1 MLIKRVVSS
10 HVVDVYKEVDF
21 DQDLLIEINLVTNP
35 KTANLSTSDTLLSS
49 VSISDLQVVSV
60 LNTVILSTRASY
72 IITLSRIIPLLIQA
86 DQYRS

>member
-1 MLIKRVVSS
+1 MIKRVVSS

-49 VSISDLQVVSV
+49 VSISGLQVVSV
-60 LNTVILSTRASY
+60 LNTVILSIRASY
-72 IITLSRIIPLLIQA
+72 ITTLSRIIPLLIQA
-86 DQYRS
+86 DQYRL

>member
-1 MLIKRVVSS
+1 MIKRVVSS
-10 HVVDVYKEVDF
+10 HVVDVYKKVDF

-49 VSISDLQVVSV
+49 VSISGLQVVSV

>member
-1 MLIKRVVSS
+1 MIKRVVSS

-49 VSISDLQVVSV
+49 VSITGLQVVSV

>member
-1 MLIKRVVSS
+1 MIKRVVSS

-35 KTANLSTSDTLLSS
+35 KTANLSTSDTSLSS
-49 VSISDLQVVSV
+49 VSISGLQVVSV

>member
-1 MLIKRVVSS
+1 MIIKRVVSS

-35 KTANLSTSDTLLSS
+35 KTANLSTSDTSLLS
-49 VSISDLQVVSV
+49 VSISGLQVISV

-72 IITLSRIIPLLIQA
+72 IITLSHIILLLIQA
-86 DQYRS
+86 D

>member
-1 MLIKRVVSS
+1 MIKRVVSS

-35 KTANLSTSDTLLSS
+35 KTANLFTSDTLLSS
-49 VSISDLQVVSV
+49 VRISGLQVVSV

>member
-1 MLIKRVVSS
+1 MIKRVVSS

-60 LNTVILSTRASY
+60 LNTVILSTRAFY

>member
-1 MLIKRVVSS
+1 MIKRVVSS

-35 KTANLSTSDTLLSS
+35 KTANLSISDTLLSS
-49 VSISDLQVVSV
+49 VSITGLQVVSV

-72 IITLSRIIPLLIQA
+72 IIMLSRIIPLLIQA

>member
-1 MLIKRVVSS
+1 MIKRVVSS

-35 KTANLSTSDTLLSS
+35 KTANLSTSDISLSS
-49 VSISDLQVVSV
+49 VSISGLQVVSV

>member
-1 MLIKRVVSS
+1 MIKRVVSS

-49 VSISDLQVVSV
+49 VSISGLQVVSV

>member
-1 MLIKRVVSS
+1 MIKRVVSS

-35 KTANLSTSDTLLSS
+35 KTANLSTSDTSLSS
-49 VSISDLQVVSV
+49 VSISGLQVVSV

-86 DQYRS
+86 DQYGS

>member
-1 MLIKRVVSS
+1 MIKRVVSS

-49 VSISDLQVVSV
+49 VSISGLQVVSV

-72 IITLSRIIPLLIQA
+72 IITLSRIISLLIQA

>member
-1 MLIKRVVSS
+1 MIKRVVSS

-49 VSISDLQVVSV
+49 VSISGLQVVSV

-72 IITLSRIIPLLIQA
+72 IITLSRIIPLLIQT

>member
-1 MLIKRVVSS
+1 MIKWVVSS
-10 HVVDVYKEVDF
+10 HVVDVYKKVDF

-35 KTANLSTSDTLLSS
+35 KTANLSTSDTSLSS
-49 VSISDLQVVSV
+49 VSISGLQVVSV